1 MGSPLSPVGRCGG
14 CVPPGLRRTLGHYG
28 GWQVHPHV
36 LPKRPSLFS
45 WRLRLPLGARPPS
58 SASTSGEAA
67 SPSSAGRGRVGWQP
81 RSRLGRCGRGVPAVR
96 LNFSRSLCLGSRPP
110 PRPKRRGAGAVRVR
124 ILAVPMPAPAHVSC
138 VHPCAYPRRRP
149 RLRPGM
155 RPYTR
160 PRMRPRTRP
169 STFPCMRPRRRPCL
183 PPGRH
188 PWTCPGTPPV
198 GNLVGLTRPP
208 DAGRMGAHCSSPLC
222 APYVRVWHGAGGSA
236 LLLTPFVPRTV
247 RAT

>member
-1 MGSPLSPVGRCGG
+1 MAWRRLRPPSPTFQEMGSPLSPVGRCGG

-45 WRLRLPLGARPPS
+45 WRLRPPLGARPPS

-110 PRPKRRGAGAVRVR
+110 PASKATWGGCCEGEGTRP
-124 ILAVPMPAPAHVSC
+124 LHPLPAIAPWGS
-138 VHPCAYPRRRP
+138 PRRAR
-149 RLRPGM
+149 
-155 RPYTR
+155 
-160 PRMRPRTRP
+160 
-169 STFPCMRPRRRPCL
+169 
-183 PPGRH
+183 
-188 PWTCPGTPPV
+188 
-198 GNLVGLTRPP
+198 
-208 DAGRMGAHCSSPLC
+208 
-222 APYVRVWHGAGGSA
+222 SA
-236 LLLTPFVPRTV
+236 A
-247 RAT
+247 RAC

>member
-1 MGSPLSPVGRCGG
+1 MAWRRLRPPSPTFQEMGSPLSPVGRCGG

-45 WRLRLPLGARPPS
+45 WGLRLPLGARPPS
-58 SASTSGEAA
+58 LASTSGEAA

-138 VHPCAYPRRRP
+138 VHPCTCPRRRP

-155 RPYTR
+155 RPYT
-160 PRMRPRTRP
+160 
-169 STFPCMRPRRRPCL
+169 SSLSKLL
-183 PPGRH
+183 PAPWSHPGGIPTVALVVAERDAA
-188 PWTCPGTPPV
+188 TPTMTTLRLAKPE
-198 GNLVGLTRPP
+198 P
-208 DAGRMGAHCSSPLC
+208 H
-222 APYVRVWHGAGGSA
+222 H
-236 LLLTPFVPRTV
+236 
-247 RAT
+247 